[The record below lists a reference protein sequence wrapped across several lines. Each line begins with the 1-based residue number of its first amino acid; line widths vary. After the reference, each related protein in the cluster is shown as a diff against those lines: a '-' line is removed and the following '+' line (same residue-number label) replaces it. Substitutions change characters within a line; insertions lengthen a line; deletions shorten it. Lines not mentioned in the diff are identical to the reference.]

1 MECSPFF
8 RIGLLVLAAMIAT
21 PIVSAA
27 TVQIS
32 GPTVI
37 SSPGTYVLTQ
47 DIATGQSPA
56 IAIRCSN
63 VVFDGNG
70 HTIDGVDA
78 GGSFGIQVNNGNTPL
93 TGVTVKNV
101 RLTDWY
107 YGLYYKYANGGR
119 IEAVRAQS
127 NQNAGI
133 CLAYANDNVLTGCT
147 ATGNEQGILLSF
159 DSSRN
164 RIESCTMSSN
174 DDAGLWLASTG
185 RGTNGITYDST
196 GNRVTG
202 NTATGNGR
210 MGLYVDFSAGN
221 VLSSNT
227 VSGNGDYQIF
237 LDYSSSNRI
246 ESNTVSGGTEQGVYL
261 YDADSCTISG
271 NTVSGAGDYGIYIS
285 STTGLTI
292 SGNTLT
298 HNGVGGIAL
307 NGEATIPADG
317 NRVVSNTIRDNG
329 QHGIFICRSSGNT
342 VTNNLFS
349 NPVNAL
355 YGGSCGPSTWS
366 TQAQA
371 GPSIVGGPTL
381 GGNFW
386 GTPSGTGFSETAADA
401 NRDGICD
408 RPFAINSGNSDP
420 LPLART
426 SGTPTAIPTT
436 TSTVSPTPTATL
448 TLSSTPSPTATV
460 TATPPAA
467 QAPFPGAHNLPC
479 TVEAE
484 QFDAGGDGVA
494 YHDYESTNLGTNTA
508 LRPGVGVDIDTE
520 TGTTNV
526 GYTRDG
532 EYLKYTVDAASV
544 GSFSLALRAANPDP
558 AAKALKVYLD
568 GASAGQVSVG
578 PTGGWSTYQDFPASA
593 PIVFPAGRHVVTIAF
608 EGVGRVNLDRL
619 AFSAA
624 APTVTTPAP
633 APTTIAPTT
642 MVTPPLVI
650 LPSLTPTATPTARPE
665 LQNPTLPALPGATG
679 SPRDS
684 DSNGR
689 YEDVNGNGRTD
700 FGDVTLLFNNLNT
713 VGSTYPVQTFDFNG
727 NTRVDY
733 GDVTVLYGQL

>member
-78 GGSFGIQVNNGNTPL
+78 SGSFGIQVNNGNTPL

-101 RLTDWY
+101 RLKDWY
-107 YGLYYKYANGGR
+107 YGLYYKYENGGR
-119 IEAVRAQS
+119 IEDVRAES

-133 CLAYANDNVLTGCT
+133 CLAYANDNVLTGCS
-147 ATGNEQGILLSF
+147 ASGNEQGILVSF

-164 RIESCTMSSN
+164 RIESCTMSGN

-196 GNRVTG
+196 ANQVTG

-227 VSGNGDYQIF
+227 VSGNGGYQIF
-237 LDYSSSNRI
+237 LDYSSSNQI
-246 ESNTVSGGTEQGVYL
+246 VSNTVSGGSEQGVYL

-271 NTVSGAGDYGIYIS
+271 NTVSGAADYGLYIS
-285 STTGLTI
+285 STTGLVI

-317 NRVVSNTIRDNG
+317 NRVVSNTVRDNG
-329 QHGIFICRSSGNT
+329 QHGIYICRSGGNT
-342 VTNNLFS
+342 ITNNLFS
-349 NPVNAL
+349 NPVNVV
-355 YGGSCGPSTWS
+355 YGGTCGASTWS
-366 TQAQA
+366 ASQQNGA
-371 GPSIVGGPTL
+371 SIVGGPTL

-386 GTPSGTGFSETAADA
+386 GTPSGTGFSETTADA
-401 NRDGICD
+401 DRNGICD
-408 RPFAINSGNSDP
+408 RPFVINSGNSDL

-426 SGTPTAIPTT
+426 SGTGTGVPTATPTGS
-436 TSTVSPTPTATL
+436 STPTPTL
-448 TLSSTPSPTATV
+448 TFSSTPSPTATAAPTV
-460 TATPPAA
+460 TE
-467 QAPFPGAHNLPC
+467 APYPSAHSLPC
-479 TVEAE
+479 TIEAE
-484 QFDAGGDGVA
+484 QFDTGSDGVA
-494 YHDYESTNLGTNTA
+494 YHDYESANLGTNTD
-508 LRPGVGVDIDTE
+508 LRSGAGVDIDTDG
-520 TGTTNV
+520 GTTNV

-532 EYLKYTVDAASV
+532 EYLKYSVDAATP

-558 AAKALKVYLD
+558 AAKAMKVYLD
-568 GASAGQVSVG
+568 GVSAGQVPVG
-578 PTGGWSTYQDFPASA
+578 STGGWTTYQDFSCSA
-593 PIVFPAGRHVVTIAF
+593 PIAFPAGRHIVTIAF
-608 EGVGRVNLDRL
+608 EGVSRINLDRL
-619 AFSAA
+619 VFSAA
-624 APTVTTPAP
+624 GPAVTAPSI
-633 APTTIAPTT
+633 APTTIIPTT
-642 MVTPPLVI
+642 AATPPPIVF
-650 LPSLTPTATPTARPE
+650 PSSTPTATPTTQSTV
-665 LQNPTLPALPGATG
+665 QNVTLPALSGTTNP
-679 SPRDS
+679 PRDIDG
-684 DSNGR
+684 DSR

-700 FGDVTLLFNNLNT
+700 FNDVTLLFTNLNSV
-713 VGSTYPVQTFDFNG
+713 VGTYPAQTFDFNG
-727 NTRVDY
+727 NARVDY
-733 GDVTVLYGQL
+733 GDVTVLYSRL

>member
-1 MECSPFF
+1 M
-8 RIGLLVLAAMIAT
+8 LAAMIAT

-56 IAIRCSN
+56 ISIRCSN

-70 HTIDGVDA
+70 HTIDGTDA
-78 GGSFGIQVNNGNTPL
+78 SGSFGIQVNNGNTPL

-107 YGLYYKYANGGR
+107 YGLYYKYASSGR
-119 IEAVRAQS
+119 IESVRAES

-159 DSSRN
+159 ASSRN

-185 RGTNGITYDST
+185 RDPNQYDRITYDST
-196 GNRVTG
+196 ANQVVG

-221 VLSSNT
+221 TLSSNT
-227 VSGNGDYQIF
+227 VSGNGGYQIF
-237 LDYSSSNRI
+237 LDYSATNRV

-271 NTVSGAGDYGIYIS
+271 NTVSGVGDYGIYIS
-285 STTGLTI
+285 STTGLVI

-298 HNGVGGIAL
+298 HNGIGGIAL

-317 NRVVSNTIRDNG
+317 NRIVSNTIRDNG
-329 QHGIFICRSSGNT
+329 QHGIFLCRSSGNT
-342 VTNNLFS
+342 ITNNLFS
-349 NPVNAL
+349 NPVNAV
-355 YGGSCGPSTWS
+355 YGGSCTASTWS
-366 TQAQA
+366 AQPTA
-371 GPSIVGGPTL
+371 GTSIVGGPTL

-386 GTPSGTGFSETAADA
+386 GTPTGTGFSETTADA
-401 NRDGICD
+401 DRNGICD
-408 RPFAINSGNSDP
+408 RPFAINSGNSDLQP
-420 LPLART
+420 LSKAPGAGT
-426 SGTPTAIPTT
+426 VTTTAVPTVTTTTATPT
-436 TSTVSPTPTATL
+436 L
-448 TLSSTPSPTATV
+448 GSTPSPTTIAT
-460 TATPPAA
+460 TAAPVS
-467 QAPFPGAHNLPC
+467 QAPFPAAHALPC

-484 QFDAGGDGVA
+484 QFDVGGEGVA
-494 YHDYESTNLGTNTA
+494 YHDYEAASLGTNTA
-508 LRPGVGVDIDTE
+508 LRPGEGVDIDTE
-520 TGTTNV
+520 GGITNV

-532 EYLKYTVDAASV
+532 EYTKYSVDAGSA

-558 AAKALKVYLD
+558 AAKAVKVYLD
-568 GASAGQVSVG
+568 GAPAGQVSVG
-578 PTGGWSTYQDFPASA
+578 PTGGWSIYQDFTCSA
-593 PIVFPAGRHVVTIAF
+593 PIAFPQGRHVVTIAF
-608 EGVGRVNLDRL
+608 EGVSRINLDRL

-624 APTVTTPAP
+624 AQPVATPTST
-633 APTTIAPTT
+633 PTT
-642 MVTPPLVI
+642 MTTPPPI
-650 LPSLTPTATPTARPE
+650 GLPSLTPTATPTAQPE
-665 LQNPTLPALPGATG
+665 LQNATLSALPGATNP
-679 SPRDS
+679 PRDPNG
-684 DSNGR
+684 DGR

-700 FGDVTLLFNNLNT
+700 FSDVTLLFTNLNSVT
-713 VGSTYPVQTFDFNG
+713 GAYPSQTFDFNG
-727 NTRVDY
+727 NARIDY
-733 GDVTVLYGQL
+733 GDVTVLYGKL